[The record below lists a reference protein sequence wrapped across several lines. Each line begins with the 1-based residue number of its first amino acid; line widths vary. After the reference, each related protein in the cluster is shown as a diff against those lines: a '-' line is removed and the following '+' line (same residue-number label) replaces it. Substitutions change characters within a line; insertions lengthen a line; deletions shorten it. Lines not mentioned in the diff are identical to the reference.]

1 MLPLAM
7 LRTIAKA
14 LEEGAAAEGA
24 RGEIERE

>member
-7 LRTIAKA
+7 LRTIAEA
-14 LEEGAAAEGA
+14 IEEEAAEQQA